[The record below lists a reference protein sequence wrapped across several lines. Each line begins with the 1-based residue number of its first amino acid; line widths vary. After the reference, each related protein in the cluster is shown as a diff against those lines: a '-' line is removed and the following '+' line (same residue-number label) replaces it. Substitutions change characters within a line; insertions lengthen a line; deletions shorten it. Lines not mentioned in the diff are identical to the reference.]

1 MQVAKEIKSG
11 QYRLSSFF
19 LAKTLVGIP
28 FESVIA
34 VIFTVIIYYMI
45 GFQSQPIKWFIFAVT
60 LVLVNLISEMVGFIL
75 GVITEVRTSVA
86 CSQHLQA
93 TVMVIGRFIQWH
105 APTSSVEVLNKR
117 PCQSGVL
124 LSGCRAADTAAAL
137 AMANVE
143 AQQPSTDKSKADYLK
158 GSARRS

>member
-28 FESVIA
+28 FETVIA

-75 GVITEVRTSVA
+75 GVITEVSTRVT
-86 CSQHLQA
+86 CSQQAFLSVIVGRCLQ
-93 TVMVIGRFIQWH
+93 RH
-105 APTSSVEVLNKR
+105 AYTSSSEVLNV
-117 PCQSGVL
+117 CCCYSGVL
-124 LSGCRAADTAAAL
+124 QSG
-137 AMANVE
+137 
-143 AQQPSTDKSKADYLK
+143 
-158 GSARRS
+158 